1 MDKKS
6 GEKKQ
11 ETQKMEKWSKAKSKW
26 RTYSQNIDKWLSQP
40 LAGPWEKLMEDDAE
54 AFSVTSEEEYTSKSL
69 IELNDGLWEEQN
81 RNQKLPFSDTRSVQT
96 SNIEAMFGPSQHEP
110 NKDLLDW
117 DEDLHSYALSQ
128 RSFIN
133 LNQGQGENV
142 QLLKEHLE
150 EAQRSHQWDC
160 IKYQTELAN
169 VQQQAETLNAQLQT
183 EVEQKMVLYKECEEL
198 KELLRCSQEAQSS
211 EHQVERETVQ
221 ELKEQLQEAKR
232 SHHWDCIK
240 YQTELMN
247 VQQLAEN
254 LKCQLQKEVEHR
266 PQHKEQEDLKQS
278 VKWSHETFKA
288 ELQAEQEIKQ
298 ILQEQLKE
306 AKHFHQQ
313 DCIKYRNELE
323 KLQKQT
329 ETTHREL
336 AQQVKQ
342 KESLQREH
350 EELKQSFKRNQDSL
364 TSMVQLES
372 KMKQLLK
379 EQLKEA
385 KSSHQRDCHK
395 YKTELMNVQQ
405 YADNLRS
412 QLQKEVQQR
421 MLLDKELGEL
431 KQSVKCIQ
439 ETLKAELKVEKEM
452 NQLLQ
457 KELRDVR
464 RSSLRDGKQRSQF
477 RAEHEQVTEMKLEDS
492 MKHSTKQNLFTKL
505 VHTIRP
511 GLRHMSQLPQK
522 EQEETCK
529 QETFE
534 SRTEQTDIKQQ
545 ISASQPELQQGIG
558 RKAPY
563 KKKHRTLRETSKQDR
578 LVPVYPY
585 YPFHDDILRE
595 KERKTSNRVILAE
608 ELQLENGQNDSPA
621 KEPLQFLLSS
631 HEKTLAHEEHG
642 RTLNQATIAKE
653 CQVESGEDPLQGKEP
668 MWHHLSNHEGTT
680 PPEEEE
686 RATTS

>member
-54 AFSVTSEEEYTSKSL
+54 TFSVTSEEESTSKFL
-69 IELNDGLWEEQN
+69 IELNDDLWEEQN

-96 SNIEAMFGPSQHEP
+96 SNFKATFGPSQHEP

-117 DEDLHSYALSQ
+117 DDDLHSSALSH
-128 RSFIN
+128 RSFVT

-160 IKYQTELAN
+160 MKYQTELAN
-169 VQQQAETLNAQLQT
+169 VQQQAETLNAQLQR
-183 EVEQKMVLYKECEEL
+183 EVEQKMLLYKEREEL
-198 KELLRCSQEAQSS
+198 KELLRRSQEAQSA
-211 EHQVERETVQ
+211 EHQVEGETVQ
-221 ELKEQLQEAKR
+221 ELKEQLKEAKR
-232 SHHWDCIK
+232 SHHWDCVK
-240 YQTELMN
+240 FQMELMN
-247 VQQLAEN
+247 VQQQAEN

-266 PQHKEQEDLKQS
+266 TDHKEQEGLKQS
-278 VKWSHETFKA
+278 VKWSHETLKA
-288 ELQAEQEIKQ
+288 ELQAEREVKQ

-313 DCIKYRNELE
+313 DCIKLE

-329 ETTHREL
+329 EAAHREL
-336 AQQVKQ
+336 EQQVKQ

-395 YKTELMNVQQ
+395 YKTELVNVQQ

-421 MLLDKELGEL
+421 TLLDKELGEL

-464 RSSLRDGKQRSQF
+464 RSNLQDGKQRSQF
-477 RAEHEQVTEMKLEDS
+477 QTEHEQVTEMKLEDS
-492 MKHSTKQNLFTKL
+492 IKHSTKQNLFTKL

-511 GLRHMSQLPQK
+511 GLRHVGQLSQFPQK
-522 EQEETCK
+522 ELEETCK

-534 SRTEQTDIKQQ
+534 SRTKQTDIQQQ
-545 ISASQPELQQGIG
+545 IAASQPELQQGIG

-585 YPFHDDILRE
+585 YPFHDDVLPE
-595 KERKTSNRVILAE
+595 KEQKTSNRVILAD

-631 HEKTLAHEEHG
+631 HEKTLASHL
-642 RTLNQATIAKE
+642 TLNQVTIAKDF
-653 CQVESGEDPLQGKEP
+653 QVEIGEDPLLGKEP
-668 MWHHLSNHEGTT
+668 MWNHLSNHEGTT

>member
-1 MDKKS
+1 MVTYGQKKKWR
-6 GEKKQ
+6 EKQ
-11 ETQKMEKWSKAKSKW
+11 EIQKMEKWTKAKKKW

-40 LAGPWEKLMEDDAE
+40 LAGHWEKLMEDDDE
-54 AFSVTSEEEYTSKSL
+54 TFSVTSEEESTSKSL
-69 IELNDGLWEEQN
+69 IEFNDGLWEEQN
-81 RNQKLPFSDTRSVQT
+81 RHQKLPFSDTRSVQA

-110 NKDLLDW
+110 NKDITYNLLDW
-117 DEDLHSYALSQ
+117 DEDLHSSALSQ
-128 RSFIN
+128 RSFITF
-133 LNQGQGENV
+133 NQGQGENV

-150 EAQRSHQWDC
+150 EARRSHQWDC
-160 IKYQTELAN
+160 MKYQTELTN
-169 VQQQAETLNAQLQT
+169 VQQQAETLNAQLQR
-183 EVEQKMVLYKECEEL
+183 EVEQKMLLYKELEEL
-198 KELLRCSQEAQSS
+198 KELLRRSQEAQSA

-221 ELKEQLQEAKR
+221 ELKEQLMEAKR
-232 SHHWDCIK
+232 SHHWDSIK

-247 VQQLAEN
+247 VQQQAEN
-254 LKCQLQKEVEHR
+254 LKCQFQKEVEHKT
-266 PQHKEQEDLKQS
+266 QHKEQEELQQS
-278 VKWSHETFKA
+278 IKWNHETFKA
-288 ELQAEQEIKQ
+288 ELQAEREIKQ

-336 AQQVKQ
+336 EQQVKQ

-350 EELKQSFKRNQDSL
+350 EELKQSFKRNQESL

-405 YADNLRS
+405 YSDYLRG

-421 MLLDKELGEL
+421 TLLDKELGEL
-431 KQSVKCIQ
+431 KQSVRCIQ

-464 RSSLRDGKQRSQF
+464 RSYLQDGKQRSQF
-477 RAEHEQVTEMKLEDS
+477 QTEHEQVTEMKLEDS

-511 GLRHMSQLPQK
+511 GLRHMGQQSQFPQK
-522 EQEETCK
+522 ELEETCK

-534 SRTEQTDIKQQ
+534 SRTKQTDIQQQ
-545 ISASQPELQQGIG
+545 IAASQPELQQGIG

-563 KKKHRTLRETSKQDR
+563 KKKHRTLRETSKQER

-585 YPFHDDILRE
+585 YPFHDDIFPE

-608 ELQLENGQNDSPA
+608 ELELENGQINSPV
-621 KEPLQFLLSS
+621 KKPLQFLLSS
-631 HEKTLAHEEHG
+631 HEKTHEEHN
-642 RTLNQATIAKE
+642 RTLNQVTIAKE
-653 CQVESGEDPLQGKEP
+653 FQVKIGDDPLLGK
-668 MWHHLSNHEGTT
+668 
-680 PPEEEE
+680 
-686 RATTS
+686 

>member
-1 MDKKS
+1 
-6 GEKKQ
+6 
-11 ETQKMEKWSKAKSKW
+11 
-26 RTYSQNIDKWLSQP
+26 
-40 LAGPWEKLMEDDAE
+40 MEDDAE
-54 AFSVTSEEEYTSKSL
+54 SVTSEEESTSKSL
-69 IELNDGLWEEQN
+69 IELDDGPWEEQN
-81 RNQKLPFSDTRSVQT
+81 RHQKLPLSDTRSVQP

-117 DEDLHSYALSQ
+117 AEDLHSSALSQ
-128 RSFIN
+128 RSFITM
-133 LNQGQGENV
+133 NQGQGENV

-160 IKYQTELAN
+160 MKYQTELIN
-169 VQQQAETLNAQLQT
+169 VQQQVETLNAQLQG
-183 EVEQKMVLYKECEEL
+183 EVEQKMLLYKECEEL
-198 KELLRCSQEAQSS
+198 KELLRRSQEAQSS

-221 ELKEQLQEAKR
+221 ELKEQLKEAKR

-247 VQQLAEN
+247 VQQQAEN
-254 LKCQLQKEVEHR
+254 LKCQLQTEVEHR
-266 PQHKEQEDLKQS
+266 TQHKEQEELKES

-288 ELQAEQEIKQ
+288 ELQAEREIKQ

-336 AQQVKQ
+336 EQQVKQ

-464 RSSLRDGKQRSQF
+464 RSNLQDGKQRSQF
-477 RAEHEQVTEMKLEDS
+477 QAEHEQVTDMKPEDS

-511 GLRHMSQLPQK
+511 GLRHMGHLSQLPQK
-522 EQEETCK
+522 ELEETCK

-534 SRTEQTDIKQQ
+534 SRTKQTDIQQQ
-545 ISASQPELQQGIG
+545 IAASQPELQQSIG

-585 YPFHDDILRE
+585 YPFHDEILPE
-595 KERKTSNRVILAE
+595 KERKTSNRVNLAE
-608 ELQLENGQNDSPA
+608 ELQLENGQSDSPA

-631 HEKTLAHEEHG
+631 HEKTLACEEHG
-642 RTLNQATIAKE
+642 RTLNQVTIAKDF
-653 CQVESGEDPLQGKEP
+653 QVEVEEDRPLGKEP
-668 MWHHLSNHEGTT
+668 TWHHLSNHEGTI

-686 RATTS
+686 RAATS